1 MIKIISIIILTVV
14 PSIVV
19 SDEVSGSATI
29 VDGDTLRIGS
39 TTIRLYGMDA
49 PETRQ
54 TCERAGNSWPCGEE
68 SSRKLSQLVGEKM
81 VLCYEIDRD
90 RYGRV
95 VAICR
100 VGDIELG
107 AAMVMS
113 GLALAYRQ
121 YGAEYVKHET
131 AAKDAARGM
140 WSGDFVAP
148 WDWRRGVRETV
159 VPTTRDDDCLIKGN
173 INRQGERI
181 YHALGR
187 PSYTATVI
195 DESSGER
202 WFCSEKEAEEAGWR
216 APR

>member
-1 MIKIISIIILTVV
+1 MIKIISIMILTVV

-107 AAMVMS
+107 AAMVLS

-121 YGAEYVKHET
+121 YWAEYVRHET

-148 WDWRRGVRETV
+148 WDWRRGRRLITETNG
-159 VPTTRDDDCLIKGN
+159 DCLIKGN
-173 INRQGERI
+173 INPQNNRI
-181 YHALGR
+181 YHAPGSS
-187 PSYTATVI
+187 SYAATVI
-195 DESSGER
+195 NELNGER
-202 WFCSEKEAEEAGWR
+202 WFCSEEEAIEAGWR

>member
-1 MIKIISIIILTVV
+1 MILTLV
-14 PSIVV
+14 PAIVV
-19 SDEVSGSATI
+19 SYEVSGSATI

-39 TTIRLYGMDA
+39 TTIRLYGIDA
-49 PETRQ
+49 PESRQ
-54 TCERAGNSWPCGEE
+54 SCERAGNSWFCGEE
-68 SSRKLSQLVGEKM
+68 SSRKLRQLVGDKAVM
-81 VLCYEIDRD
+81 CYEIDRD

-100 VGDIELG
+100 AGDIELG

-121 YGAEYVKHET
+121 YGTEYVKHET

-148 WDWRRGVRETV
+148 WDWRGGIRETA
-159 VPTTRDDDCLIKGN
+159 VPTTRNDDCLIKGN

-181 YHALGR
+181 YHAVGR
-187 PSYTATVI
+187 SSYTATVI

-202 WFCSEKEAEEAGWR
+202 WFCSEEEAEEAGWR